1 VREKL
6 PHLVGFVIP
15 GLLILMVSA
24 LALAAAQTPAP
35 PAPKAAAS
43 AYTAAEITS
52 GGKIYAKQCEICHF
66 STSKAK
72 KIGPGLANIYR
83 GGKYANG
90 KKVDDASMR
99 EWIEVGGKDMPGFSE
114 LLKPSEIRD
123 LLAYL
128 HTL

>member
-1 VREKL
+1 M
-6 PHLVGFVIP
+6 FVTP
-15 GLLILMVSA
+15 GLLVLMG
-24 LALAAAQTPAP
+24 LALAIAAAQAPAP

-43 AYTAAEITS
+43 AYSAAEITS
-52 GGKIYAKQCEICHF
+52 GAKIYAKQCEVCHF

-83 GGKYANG
+83 SGKYANG

-99 EWIEVGGKDMPGFSE
+99 EWIEVGGKDMPGFRE
-114 LLKPSEIRD
+114 LLKPSEVRD